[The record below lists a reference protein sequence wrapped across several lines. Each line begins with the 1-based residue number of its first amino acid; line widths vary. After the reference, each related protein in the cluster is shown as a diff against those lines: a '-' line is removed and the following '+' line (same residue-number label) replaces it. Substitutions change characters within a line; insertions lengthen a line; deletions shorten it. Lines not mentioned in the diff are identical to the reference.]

1 MTDPQNDD
9 NEMTDEQLA
18 DASGGA
24 AVFSDDVDVKA
35 VIF

>member
-24 AVFSDDVDVKA
+24 VVFSDKVDVKA